1 MTSFRNRRWLGLTG
15 SRIAGGNGPVRPSG
29 ESRSRDLGRS
39 NGFTL
44 IELLVVMAIVAM
56 LLTLAIPK
64 YFQSIETAKEA
75 VLREDLRVMRET
87 IDKYYGDTGHYPDS
101 LTQLVDKKYLR
112 AIPFDP
118 IAGPTAEWKILPPDD
133 PDQGKVYDVKS
144 AAPGS
149 DRNGA
154 RYADY

>member
-1 MTSFRNRRWLGLTG
+1 M
-15 SRIAGGNGPVRPSG
+15 AGGNGSVRPSG

-64 YFQSIETAKEA
+64 YFQGVETAKEA

-112 AIPFDP
+112 AIPIDP
-118 IAGPTAEWKILPPDD
+118 IAGPTAEWKVLPPDD

>member
-1 MTSFRNRRWLGLTG
+1 MALTV
-15 SRIAGGNGPVRPSG
+15 SRIAGGSDPNLLSG
-29 ESRSRDLGRS
+29 ASRSCVLRRA

-64 YFQSIETAKEA
+64 YFQSVETAKEA

-112 AIPFDP
+112 AVPVDP

-144 AAPGS
+144 AAQGS
-149 DRNGA
+149 DKSGA

>member
-1 MTSFRNRRWLGLTG
+1 M
-15 SRIAGGNGPVRPSG
+15 AGGNGPVRPPG

-64 YFQSIETAKEA
+64 YFQSVETAKEA